1 MCVFYAIV
9 LGMKMQNIIIAVL
22 TLIILGGGVY
32 IFGLQK
38 NNMIIPRSNIVEDV
52 VSPTLLPYGQSA
64 TTTSPPYVAPPE
76 AEKVWADTTQSGKID
91 EHLTIDNALR
101 DVNFCGKT
109 YKVKQVLVDGVD
121 VVQRIA
127 EIAGKNITVEE
138 FPQYEGTERICR
150 DIQKKYEV
158 GSELVITRTGSGKI
172 EGGQSVY
179 YIGTENLSFTINLE
193 TNYLF
198 EQMGGPEYPD
208 PGAFGVFIPLATFK

>member
-1 MCVFYAIV
+1 
-9 LGMKMQNIIIAVL
+9 MKTQNIIITIVA
-22 TLIILGGGVY
+22 LIILVGGVY
-32 IFGLQK
+32 VYSLPNTGVVVDTPKQ
-38 NNMIIPRSNIVEDV
+38 IVSDTET
-52 VSPTLLPYGQSA
+52 S

-76 AEKVWADTTQSGKID
+76 VEKPWGDTTQTGKID
-91 EHLTIDNALR
+91 EHLTINNTLR
-101 DVNFCGKT
+101 DVNFCGNT
-109 YKVKQVLVDGVD
+109 YKVKQVLVDEVD

-127 EIAGKNITVEE
+127 EIAGKNVTVEE

-150 DIQKKYEV
+150 DIQKKYKM

-179 YIGTENLSFTINLE
+179 YIGTENLSFIINLE